1 MQGILAIADH
11 AIEPNRLL
19 VFGTVLRQ
27 YVLLAGRIIGDE
39 RNRPSERIRWIE
51 SEHKTFVVEASIV
64 LILDEI
70 AIQMVTFTN
79 ASGLRHRLIH
89 TRQSVSPVPFE
100 AGYPLEPV
108 REPFRS
114 GAGLPHHLAN
124 IAQQDKRIVASL
136 RRVLTELVFYTVVDV
151 VGFVYYDCVHVF
163 SGKKR
168 R

>member
-89 TRQSVSPVPFE
+89 TRQSVSQFLSKPAIRWNRFENHSEAVP
-100 AGYPLEPV
+100 ASPIISQISHS
-108 REPFRS
+108 RIS
-114 GAGLPHHLAN
+114 GL
-124 IAQQDKRIVASL
+124 
-136 RRVLTELVFYTVVDV
+136 
-151 VGFVYYDCVHVF
+151 
-163 SGKKR
+163 
-168 R
+168 